1 MSDQPWFR
9 WRWFVLGAV
18 LGTAGIGFVLSR
30 LAALVPADPAWPALV
45 LVLLCLLPAVADLRG
60 RKEFTFPARQTYS
73 GAVRTSGVP
82 VGLTIW
88 GFDLAL
94 GFTTYRSTRAYWV
107 GITLLA
113 VSHPMWWAFIGT
125 AGYSSALLASIHRK
139 FSAHFSKSTILAHRR
154 RLGLLALLAVLVL
167 TGGLAVG

>member
-1 MSDQPWFR
+1 M
-9 WRWFVLGAV
+9 LGAV
-18 LGTAGIGFVLSR
+18 LGTASVGFALSR
-30 LAALVPADPAWPALV
+30 LAMLVQANPAWLSLV
-45 LVLLCLLPAVADLRG
+45 LVLLCVLPAAADLAG

-82 VGLTIW
+82 AGLTVW

-94 GFTTYRSTRAYWV
+94 GFSTYRGTRSYWV
-107 GITLLA
+107 GITLLSGCA
-113 VSHPMWWAFIGT
+113 PDLVGIIGT

-154 RLGLLALLAVLVL
+154 RLGLVALLAVLVL
-167 TGGLAVG
+167 TGGIALG